1 MLDFLIYSVILKSKF
16 RPIEM
21 RCQMS
26 KPNQKLLRTKEA
38 AEVLGV
44 KASAIRVVEKRGLLH
59 AVRDWSGHRR
69 FEEGAV
75 LELRRK
81 LLSGECEEEPSA
93 AGGNSTRI
101 SKAGER

>member
-1 MLDFLIYSVILKSKF
+1 
-16 RPIEM
+16 
-21 RCQMS
+21 MS
-26 KPNQKLLRTKEA
+26 KANQKLLRTKEA

-75 LELRRK
+75 LKFRERLI
-81 LLSGECEEEPSA
+81 SGELEGP
-93 AGGNSTRI
+93 
-101 SKAGER
+101 GE